1 MRIVTFK
8 ASGDCQFLESEID
21 EWLEDNPQIK
31 VSHVKQSA
39 YIDDRGYD
47 SVFISIWY
55 EEPAPTTE
63 TDPLLSKV
71 FAKYIRYIKDVE
83 GGDYILTHSERH
95 ASSVVFTDEEWELL
109 TQVAKNRE
117 TNGKN

>member
-1 MRIVTFK
+1 MKV
-8 ASGDCQFLESEID
+8 EIFTSQYNPGNGINN
-21 EWLEDNPQIK
+21 WLSKNQQIK
-31 VSHVKQSA
+31 VFQITHSNYVDEH
-39 YIDDRGYD
+39 GYN
-47 SVFISIWY
+47 VMVIYIWY
-55 EEPAPTTE
+55 EEPDSSAPA

-71 FAKYIRYIKDVE
+71 FAKYIQYIKDVE

-109 TQVAKNRE
+109 TTVAKNCE